1 MRHFLNISDFSQSE
15 ILEMID
21 LANNLKKG
29 GSTPLSGKAIGM
41 IFEKPSNRTRLSF
54 EVGIDRLGGKA
65 VYIKGDEIQIGTREP
80 VSHVSRVMT
89 RYFDMIVYRTKDHN
103 YLQTFANHSSVPI
116 INGLSDQSHP
126 CQAVADALTIKNYF
140 GSFDDVFLTY
150 IGDGNNVCQSLMEI
164 SIKCGFKMAVVC
176 PTKYAPINPPD
187 GIIVTD
193 SIDDVIGQT
202 NVIYTDVWVSMGD
215 EAERLERLNDFSNY
229 QVNKDVIDKAH
240 DNCIFL
246 HCLPANLGEEV
257 TEEVFESAQS
267 KVFDQ
272 AENRMH
278 AQNGIMSWLMKGNIN
293 EK

>member
-15 ILEMID
+15 ILDMID
-21 LANNLKKG
+21 LANDLKKG
-29 GSTPLSGKAIGM
+29 DSKPLNGKAIGM

-103 YLQTFANHSSVPI
+103 YLQTFANHSTVPI

-126 CQAVADALTIKNYF
+126 CQAVADALTVKNHF

-164 SIKCGFKMAVVC
+164 
-176 PTKYAPINPPD
+176 
-187 GIIVTD
+187 
-193 SIDDVIGQT
+193 Q
-202 NVIYTDVWVSMGD
+202 
-215 EAERLERLNDFSNY
+215 
-229 QVNKDVIDKAH
+229 
-240 DNCIFL
+240 
-246 HCLPANLGEEV
+246 
-257 TEEVFESAQS
+257 
-267 KVFDQ
+267 
-272 AENRMH
+272 
-278 AQNGIMSWLMKGNIN
+278 
-293 EK
+293 